1 MKENVKSGADNF
13 FRLVGFVAVVAV
25 IVAFV
30 NHFRDNIA
38 KDKKIAEAL
47 PGYEAGVSAV
57 EIQAALTAIGE
68 FATAEYSYSGQ
79 AFVEKSRK
87 VLGVR
92 IPLTQHSFSVS
103 YDGVIKFGYAIE
115 EIDIEVQGNMIVLT
129 LPNPVVLDNYIAE
142 YKTRENNNVF
152 NPINSNEVSAKL
164 EEIKKLELEKAEE
177 KGAYK
182 LAMKNVKFI
191 LAEFLGRF
199 EGYSVTFR

>member
-1 MKENVKSGADNF
+1 MKENVKSGTDNF

-25 IVAFV
+25 IVIFV

-103 YDGVIKFGYAIE
+103 YDGVIKFGYAID

-191 LAEFLGRF
+191 LAEFLGRV

>member
-1 MKENVKSGADNF
+1 MSTTRGRGGA
-13 FRLVGFVAVVAV
+13 
-25 IVAFV
+25 
-30 NHFRDNIA
+30 
-38 KDKKIAEAL
+38 
-47 PGYEAGVSAV
+47 
-57 EIQAALTAIGE
+57 
-68 FATAEYSYSGQ
+68 
-79 AFVEKSRK
+79 
-87 VLGVR
+87 
-92 IPLTQHSFSVS
+92 FSVS
-103 YDGVIKFGYAIE
+103 YDGVIKFGYAID

-142 YKTRENNNVF
+142 YKTRENNNLF